1 MKRAPSGLKGDE
13 LTSRHPAV
21 RTHPETGRKALY
33 VNAAHTTQ
41 FEGMTEEE
49 SAPILEFLFR
59 HQVKAEFTCSF
70 RWEQGSVAFWD
81 NRCAQHNPIK
91 DYHGSRRLMHSLPPA
106 GADPAC
112 KWGPGEIGG
121 GS

>member
-33 VNAAHTTQ
+33 VNTAHTTQ
-41 FEGMTEEE
+41 FEGMTEQE

-59 HQVKAEFTCSF
+59 HKEKAEFTCRL
-70 RWEQGSVAFWD
+70 RWETGSVAFCE
-81 NRCAQHNPIK
+81 NRWTQNKTTNETQGH
-91 DYHGSRRLMHSLPPA
+91 HSLMQRLTSERQWPVV
-106 GADPAC
+106 
-112 KWGPGEIGG
+112 KENEGG
-121 GS
+121 IDER